1 VNLAKTVLILALLTT
16 ILPVV
21 AVFLRGRAR
30 RLVTLSTVLAS
41 ASVLFLLGIV
51 LHLVQDGPRTGPDM
65 WVYLLMA
72 SAVLLLLAGYLF
84 SFTFGRDHADQ
95 ALRASGRT
103 AFLLI
108 VVGAVFLA
116 LVKHPG
122 FVRGYDWAG
131 KPGVIQMGSI
141 GKAFLCYLLVGIVL
155 VGYNLERTYRIAL
168 SDTRYRLRVPLVG
181 LFFLLAYQTFLLA
194 SGMLYS
200 SIGIGKL
207 VALSLPVG
215 FASVTVACGFLKGAI
230 TDVNAPVSRN
240 IVYSSFT
247 AVAAGLFV
255 LAIGVAAQ
263 VATLTRWSP
272 DEILVVSVG
281 FLALMITVLFL
292 FSTRFQRRVRRYIDR
307 NFYVN
312 RYDYRTQWSALTEA
326 LSSATDRPSLLDRA
340 VTFLG
345 EVFAT
350 DIVTIALRDRNHGHI
365 RVVVGKGSDGDRDL
379 HMETGSA
386 LHNNL
391 SAERKA
397 LLLDRKSHDFTY
409 IPIYA
414 ENGEWLDATAS
425 RVVAPLFHGDELMG
439 TIGLERKD
447 EGDPFSY
454 EDVSLLDSI
463 AGHLAAALRS
473 ADLAREVAET
483 REMELMSQWSSM
495 LLHDL
500 KNYLH
505 PMRMVA
511 TNLVEN
517 RDHPDI
523 ATICA
528 QDINRVA
535 DRIETLVQRLSE
547 LRHDPTLGG
556 EALCPNQLV
565 RDAIGG
571 LQVEARPTLKVDLAL
586 EATQSVRGDR
596 GMLRRVVEN
605 LVTNAVE
612 AMSGS
617 GTLKIRTQDLNANGF
632 SKVYLFVED
641 TGPGM
646 TDEFVRERL
655 FRPFATTKKK
665 GLGIGL
671 YQCRSIVHA
680 HGGELLVRSRQ
691 GEGSVFQV
699 VLGAAGN
706 GGREPDAAAP
716 PGGAS

>member
-1 VNLAKTVLILALLTT
+1 MNLERAALIFALLTT
-16 ILPVV
+16 ILPVA

-30 RLVTLSTVLAS
+30 RLVSLSTVLAS
-41 ASVLFLLGIV
+41 ASLVFLLLVV
-51 LHLVQDGPRTGPDM
+51 LHLVQNGPRTGPNT
-65 WVYLLMA
+65 WVYLLLA
-72 SAVLLLLAGYLF
+72 SAVPLLLAGYVF
-84 SFTFGRDHADQ
+84 SFTFGRDHADK

-103 AFLLI
+103 LI
-108 VVGAVFLA
+108 FFILGGAVFLA
-116 LVKHPG
+116 LLKHPG
-122 FVRGYDWAG
+122 FVRGYDWVG
-131 KPGVIQMGSI
+131 RPGVVHLGAI
-141 GKAFLCYLLVGIVL
+141 GKAFLSYLLVGIVV

-168 SDTRYRLRVPLVG
+168 SETRYRLRVPLFG
-181 LFFLLAYQTFLLA
+181 LFFLLAYQTFVLA
-194 SGMLYS
+194 SGVLYS
-200 SIGIGKL
+200 SIGLGKL
-207 VALSLPVG
+207 VAFSLPVG
-215 FASVTVACGFLKGAI
+215 FASMTVAYGFLKGAI
-230 TDVNAPVSRN
+230 TDVNAPVSRS

-272 DEILVVSVG
+272 DEILVVSFG
-281 FLALMITVLFL
+281 FLAFLVGGLFL
-292 FSTRFQRRVRRYIDR
+292 FSTRFQRRVRRFIDR

-312 RYDYRTQWSALTEA
+312 RYDYRTQWSALTVA
-326 LSSATDRPSLLDRA
+326 LSSATDRRSLLDRA
-340 VTFLG
+340 VAFLG

-350 DIVTIALRDRNHGHI
+350 DIVTIALLDRNHGHI
-365 RVVVGKGSDGDRDL
+365 RVVVGKGLNGENDL
-379 HMETGSA
+379 NLETGSA
-386 LHNNL
+386 LYNHL

-397 LLLDRKSHDFTY
+397 LLLDRKSHDFSY

-425 RVVAPLFHGDELMG
+425 RIVAPLFDGDRLIG
-439 TIGLERKD
+439 TIGLERED
-447 EGDPFSY
+447 AGDPFSY
-454 EDVSLLDSI
+454 EDVSLLDST

-505 PMRMVA
+505 PMRMAA

-517 RDHPDI
+517 RDHPEV

-535 DRIETLVQRLSE
+535 DRMEKLVQRLSE
-547 LRHDPTLGG
+547 LRQNPTLGTD
-556 EALCPNQLV
+556 ALCPNQLV

-571 LQVEARPTLKVDLAL
+571 LQVEARPDLDVDLELA
-586 EATQSVRGDR
+586 ATLSVRGDR
-596 GMLRRVVEN
+596 EMLRRVMEN

-617 GTLKIRTQDLNANGF
+617 GRLRIRTRDMCANGS
-632 SKVYLFVED
+632 SKVHVFVED
-641 TGPGM
+641 TGAGM
-646 TDEFVRERL
+646 SEEFVRERL

-680 HGGELLVRSRQ
+680 HGGELLVRSRP

-699 VLGAAGN
+699 VLSVANG
-706 GGREPDAAAP
+706 GGRETAVATP
-716 PGGAS
+716 PGGDS